1 MLNASLN
8 SKTWWHWF
16 FFIKTVKQWTFIC
29 SLVHFNPN
37 DRTRTR
43 LERGMHSLTSRWCTK
58 PRMLARISACCCV
71 NISVVLDTLNYIW
84 VQDETSCRGKQLS
97 PQMRGFSKRR
107 KKRGKTREKINW
119 GEGGDESMIM
129 PIDLLGNTFPL
140 LVYPF
145 SHTSD
150 PVSIP
155 PSLQRR
161 DFRLSLWN
169 NKKQSA
175 VKLLKLQS
183 HKSPL
188 WGCVCLFLATFV
200 ATQGCLLPSV
210 SHHWTVITEHQ
221 Q

>member
-1 MLNASLN
+1 
-8 SKTWWHWF
+8 
-16 FFIKTVKQWTFIC
+16 
-29 SLVHFNPN
+29 
-37 DRTRTR
+37 
-43 LERGMHSLTSRWCTK
+43 
-58 PRMLARISACCCV
+58 
-71 NISVVLDTLNYIW
+71 
-84 VQDETSCRGKQLS
+84 
-97 PQMRGFSKRR
+97 
-107 KKRGKTREKINW
+107 
-119 GEGGDESMIM
+119 MIM

-145 SHTSD
+145 SHMSD

-188 WGCVCLFLATFV
+188 
-200 ATQGCLLPSV
+200 
-210 SHHWTVITEHQ
+210 
-221 Q
+221 